1 MGLKCSLLGHSYE
14 PAGVERERE
23 KQGSEVVTVSRELER
38 CTRCDAE
45 RVISESTEV
54 TAVVDADGVGVDG
67 GGGPGAGGGY
77 RTGGQPGRADAR
89 AGDSTAAE
97 RAAAAVDDLAEG
109 PDSLDLEDRDPE
121 EEDAEILTDDD
132 EQEREPGQWPDE
144 TEGAADDRDDE
155 PTAGS
160 IVDPTEGTADG
171 PTVSGDTE
179 DGSAAGSTG
188 ATPASDRDD
197 EDRDEESLAGITVP
211 DEAIVCPECGFGI
224 EAESGYREGDP
235 CPECGSWLES
245 ERNP

>member
-45 RVISESTEV
+45 RVVSESTEV
-54 TAVVDADGVGVDG
+54 TAVVDADGDV
-67 GGGPGAGGGY
+67 GGPGAGGGY
-77 RTGGQPGRADAR
+77 QTGGGPGQGDER
-89 AGDSTAAE
+89 AGDASAAE
-97 RAAAAVDDLAEG
+97 QAAAAVDDLAEG
-109 PDSLDLEDRDPE
+109 SDTLDLENRDPE
-121 EEDAEILTDDD
+121 EEDAEILTDD

-144 TEGAADDRDDE
+144 TEGAADGPAAGGE
-155 PTAGS
+155 PVDGLAG
-160 IVDPTEGTADG
+160 
-171 PTVSGDTE
+171 
-179 DGSAAGSTG
+179 GSTGEAAGS
-188 ATPASDRDD
+188 DRDG
-197 EDRDEESLAGITVP
+197 EDPDEESLAGITVP

-235 CPECGSWLES
+235 CPECGAWLES